1 MPGLIVN
8 LGDLFTFLFKGNGVV
23 DLRKREGVGETWRN
37 VERRSCGQDGMYKR
51 RIRKRE
57 RGKRKR
63 KGEEGRGKMRV
74 GGVGHIMH

>member
-1 MPGLIVN
+1 MSEKIKKKIGTLAGSSLNPI
-8 LGDLFTFLFKGNGVV
+8 
-23 DLRKREGVGETWRN
+23 WRLS
-37 VERRSCGQDGMYKR
+37 E
-51 RIRKRE
+51 RE